1 MKEAESTT
9 SSCLQWERSE
19 MHNLFCAAA
28 RAQSRE
34 LKAFNLSLLHTFQSL
49 PRKTFKF
56 EKDQEAVAPCLPSAT
71 QIIEESKPLTLL
83 EATGTINYPPRI
95 QLRFL
100 FAAIQSSSLLLPSIS
115 LHKHCA
121 IGTDTTKEGCKS
133 HCWNTAVLL
142 ETRDQEQTIRKRCSK
157 TMVCVH

>member
-1 MKEAESTT
+1 
-9 SSCLQWERSE
+9 

-100 FAAIQSSSLLLPSIS
+100 FAAHSI
-115 LHKHCA
+115 LITFAAFHF
-121 IGTDTTKEGCKS
+121 
-133 HCWNTAVLL
+133 TAQAL
-142 ETRDQEQTIRKRCSK
+142 RNRHR
-157 TMVCVH
+157 HN